1 MSRELQHK
9 HTMDQFKEVCN
20 GTNCRASK
28 AMPYH
33 SEECR
38 AEHDALH
45 ENRRASPA
53 SVPEV
58 TDGMAYAFH
67 HALTDHSIGQEDL
80 DEIKTGLR
88 AALAAAPTPPVSED
102 RKDAERWRW
111 ITRDGRTRELRIPA
125 KENKASIDA
134 AIDGAIIRARAAEL
148 EKNNG

>member
-9 HTMDQFKEVCN
+9 HTMDQFEEVCN

-58 TDGMAYAFH
+58 TDGMALAFH
-67 HALTDHSIGQEDL
+67 NALTDGSIGQSEI

-88 AALAAAPTPPVSED
+88 AALAAAPTPPVSEE
-102 RKDAERWRW
+102 RKDAELWRDLVSHQKFNNVPAVGYA
-111 ITRDGRTRELRIPA
+111 INRA
-125 KENKASIDA
+125 KERQA
-134 AIDGAIIRARAAEL
+134 AMEGR
-148 EKNNG
+148 

>member
-45 ENRRASPA
+45 ENRRASPNLA
-53 SVPEV
+53 TSV
-58 TDGMAYAFH
+58 
-67 HALTDHSIGQEDL
+67 LNR
-80 DEIKTGLR
+80 IKG
-88 AALAAAPTPPVSED
+88 
-102 RKDAERWRW
+102 
-111 ITRDGRTRELRIPA
+111 
-125 KENKASIDA
+125 NK
-134 AIDGAIIRARAAEL
+134 
-148 EKNNG
+148 